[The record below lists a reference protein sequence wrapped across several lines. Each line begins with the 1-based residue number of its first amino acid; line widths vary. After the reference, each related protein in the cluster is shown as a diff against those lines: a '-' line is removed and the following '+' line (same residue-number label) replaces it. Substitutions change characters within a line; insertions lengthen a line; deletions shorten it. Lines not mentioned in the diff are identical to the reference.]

1 MIGYTSA
8 VSKSGRKSMYR
19 SPMKRNRRKVV
30 RHTKPTIKKI
40 KKVTNNKKDKPKG
53 FKQSYKFKMYTI
65 PSMKNVLEHDKRMSE
80 KRRRPK

>member
-8 VSKSGRKSMYR
+8 VSRSGRKSMYR

-30 RHTKPTIKKI
+30 RHTKPAIKNT
-40 KKVTNNKKDKPKG
+40 KKVTNKKIEKPKG
-53 FKQSYKFKMYTI
+53 YKLSYKFDRYTF
-65 PSMKNVLEHDKRMSE
+65 PSMRYVYEREERMS